1 MKKIMSFDNF
11 KLKNIKEGLDDG
23 IEEIVPEGL
32 PGLPENENNAI
43 EEIKEFLN
51 NEPDDDQFDAILE
64 LTRDTLTEMEQMGFV
79 EDNFTDELD
88 DKYGDDW
95 SSWIIEVIEL
105 PDFPEEGLNNIM
117 EIINNISAEDLDLDL
132 DDDLDEDDL
141 DDEQL

>member
-1 MKKIMSFDNF
+1 MSFDNF

-32 PGLPENENNAI
+32 PGLPENENDAI